1 MFINSINL
9 KKLILENFDL
19 VKQIGRVNKILKSK
33 KDNINTIDI
42 LVLKE
47 KLSLSFEAGID
58 LISQKERI
66 SQKLENLKKKSDQLK
81 LKLKNK
87 AYIRNAPKEI
97 VQNDK
102 KILKEITIEDEKL
115 RSIVLS
121 INKNV

>member
-1 MFINSINL
+1 M
-9 KKLILENFDL
+9 ILENFDFI
-19 VKQIGRVNKILKSK
+19 KQIGRVNKILKSK

-87 AYIRNAPKEI
+87 AYVKNAPKEI